1 MALSRRLVILFGFL
15 FSSAAAWA
23 AADKVETAQL
33 TALWLDG
40 RRPAGELFIADAK
53 GQSQKLAVGVASR
66 GAPFALPSAG
76 KPVALLRKSAAA
88 APAATSSFE
97 PAGEIAWPAGGARK
111 VLLLLVATNP
121 ANAPLSVR
129 GVAIADDLTG
139 FPLGTV
145 RFANFLG
152 ADLVGRVG
160 SDVKPLAA
168 GPSPAMP
175 YPVQAA
181 PDSKAVPN
189 FPVGVARQDAGG
201 KAELLFNGRLDAWPR
216 SRSLVLIIPGKTAEA
231 DPVVRT
237 VLEIVPPPP
246 ASPAKTKAG
255 Q

>member
-1 MALSRRLVILFGFL
+1 MALSRRLVILLGFFL
-15 FSSAAAWA
+15 SATVWA
-23 AADKVETAQL
+23 AEKTETAQL

-40 RRPAGELFIADAK
+40 RRPSGELFIADAK
-53 GQSQKLAVGVASR
+53 GQPQKLAVGVATR
-66 GAPFALPSAG
+66 GAPHFLPAAG
-76 KPVALLRKSAAA
+76 KPIALLRKSAA
-88 APAATSSFE
+88 PAATASHE

-121 ANAPLSVR
+121 AGSPLSVR

-160 SDVKPLAA
+160 SEVKPLAA
-168 GPSPAMP
+168 GPSAAIP

-189 FPVGVARQDAGG
+189 FPVGVARQDAAG

-237 VLEIVPPPP
+237 VLEIAPPPPP
-246 ASPAKTKAG
+246 APAKSKAA